1 MECIFTI
8 AEFVDG
14 NHIVQ
19 PENFE
24 KLLTSDLIDSS
35 EVEHKIKGEQF
46 DYGLKPVFI
55 IKKST
60 YTDAHK
66 KAQQKYRDKN
76 REEYNESQRKFYEKK
91 KVDEDWKKKFNER
104 SKENNKIYRLKKREE
119 KLNNPTYEPKPRGRP
134 RKVVQNITP
143 QL

>member
-1 MECIFTI
+1 MECILTL
-8 AEFVDG
+8 AELIDG

-24 KLLTSDLIDSS
+24 KLLTSDLVDV
-35 EVEHKIKGEQF
+35 EKVEHKIKGEQF
-46 DYGLKPVFI
+46 DYELQPVFV

-76 REEYNESQRKFYEKK
+76 REEYNESQRKFYERKK
-91 KVDEDWKKKFNER
+91 GDEDWKKKFNER
-104 SKENNKIYRLKKREE
+104 SKENNKIYRFKKRAE
-119 KLNNPTYEPKPRGRP
+119 KLNNPAYQPKPRGRP
-134 RKVVQNITP
+134 RKIVSSVIEK
-143 QL
+143 